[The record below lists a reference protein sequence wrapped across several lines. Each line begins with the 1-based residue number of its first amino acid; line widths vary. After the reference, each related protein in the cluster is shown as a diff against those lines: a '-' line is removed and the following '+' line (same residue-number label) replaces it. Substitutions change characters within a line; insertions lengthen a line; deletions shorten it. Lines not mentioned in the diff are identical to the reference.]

1 MFKKILSYL
10 SRTTFEKLSKKE
22 KRVSICKDVIAQVK
36 AKRLL
41 LNVGSIFKKDES
53 YLNYIRLKDS
63 NDSCKNILN
72 DLTCTVCAK
81 GAIMLGYIDKHN
93 NFSINRLESADY
105 RLNHDRYPKDLIEIF
120 GRKLLDDIE
129 MSFEGTFFQWH
140 IDNYSYDTL
149 SLRDLNTTPALSE
162 KAKMITAFTKYEN
175 DNERII
181 AIMKNIIDN
190 KGELLV

>member
-10 SRTTFEKLSKKE
+10 SRTTFEKFSKKE

-41 LNVGSIFKKDES
+41 LNVGSILKKDES

-93 NFSINRLESADY
+93 NFSINSLESAHY
-105 RLNHDRYPKDLIEIF
+105 RLNHHKYPEDLIEIF

-129 MSFEGTFFQWH
+129 MSFEETFFQWH

-162 KAKMITAFTKYEN
+162 KAKMITVFTKYKN

-181 AIMKNIIDN
+181 AIMQNIIDN
-190 KGELLV
+190 KGDLLV